1 MAGFSI
7 PLHVNT
13 LPANR
18 QLEARLHHWQRMYEL
33 SGGKG
38 FREQPKN
45 KRVRTYF
52 QKLTDQFMAK
62 SA

>member
-1 MAGFSI
+1 MGGFSI

-13 LPANR
+13 LPAKR
-18 QLEARLHHWQRMYEL
+18 QLEARLHHWQRMFEL

-38 FREQPKN
+38 FREPPKN
-45 KRVRTYF
+45 KRAKTYF
-52 QKLTDQFMAK
+52 QKLTDEFMA